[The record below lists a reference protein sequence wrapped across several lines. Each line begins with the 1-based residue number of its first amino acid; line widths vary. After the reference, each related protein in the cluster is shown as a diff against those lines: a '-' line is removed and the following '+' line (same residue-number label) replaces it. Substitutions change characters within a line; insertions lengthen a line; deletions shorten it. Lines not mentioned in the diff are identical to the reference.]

1 MSQIYRDTQGERKRW
16 REVGADRADVLN
28 LLLLKYLALAIL
40 QKPVIMR
47 VLGLLPRVVR
57 RHRQLL

>member
-1 MSQIYRDTQGERKRW
+1 MSQIYRDTQGERKRR

-57 RHRQLL
+57 RL